1 VTGEAAARNEALFR
15 KVNERIEDVSV
26 AVDRDDATM
35 EFLCECDRPG
45 CYERVRAT
53 RAEYEEVRATSTHF
67 IVLPGHEDR
76 SVEHVTHSTDR
87 FFVVE
92 KEGGAAVEAAKT
104 DPRSDEETD

>member
-1 VTGEAAARNEALFR
+1 MNSKAAARNEALFR
-15 KVNERIEDVSV
+15 KVNERIEDVSSTV
-26 AVDRDDATM
+26 PRNDAAM

-45 CYERVRAT
+45 CYERVNAT
-53 RAEYEEVRATSTHF
+53 RAEYEAVRASPTHF

-92 KEGGAAVEAAKT
+92 KEGVAAVEAAET
-104 DPRSDEETD
+104 DPRSDTD